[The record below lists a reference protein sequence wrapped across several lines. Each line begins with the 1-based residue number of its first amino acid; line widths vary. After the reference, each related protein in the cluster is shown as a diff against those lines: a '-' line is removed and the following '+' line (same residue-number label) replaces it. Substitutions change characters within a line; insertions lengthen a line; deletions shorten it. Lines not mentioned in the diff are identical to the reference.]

1 MQNRQALRKTLRAR
15 RRALTLRQQT
25 RAAHAL
31 VQQLKHQ
38 PLFLRSRRLAFYWP
52 SDGEIDPRPLI
63 REAWRRGKQCYL
75 PVLAPDKS
83 NRLWFVRY
91 TPATPLLKNRFGI
104 PEPQMRCRQ
113 RLAAQYLDA
122 VFLPLV
128 GFDRRGGRMG
138 MGGGFYD
145 RSLAFKQ
152 TSNRHSPYLIGLAHQ
167 CQQVEQ
173 LQLAHWDIPLCA
185 IATDRELIVPSPANR
200 RDFSTWTDPVYGDG
214 ISDTRFQPSRSRLA
228 D

>member
-1 MQNRQALRKTLRAR
+1 MQNRQSLRRTLRAR
-15 RRALTLRQQT
+15 RRALTPQQQT

-31 VQQLKHQ
+31 VQQLKRQ
-38 PLFLRSRRLAFYWP
+38 PLFLRSRRLAFYLP
-52 SDGEIDPRPLI
+52 GDGEIDPRPLI
-63 REAWRRGKQCYL
+63 REAWRRGKECYL
-75 PVLAPDKS
+75 PVLAPDRS

-91 TPATPLLKNRFGI
+91 TPDTPMLTNRFGI
-104 PEPQMRCRQ
+104 PEPRVRF
-113 RLAAQYLDA
+113 RHRVAAEYLDV

-128 GFDRRGGRMG
+128 GFDRTGGRMG

-152 TSNRHSPYLIGLAHQ
+152 ASPRHSPYLVGLAHE

-185 IATDRELIVPSPANR
+185 VATDREIIVASPSVQ
-200 RDFSTWTDPVYGDG
+200 RDFT
-214 ISDTRFQPSRSRLA
+214 I
-228 D
+228 

>member
-15 RRALTLRQQT
+15 RRALTPQQQT

-31 VQQLKHQ
+31 VQQLKRQ
-38 PLFLRSRRLAFYWP
+38 PLFLRSRRMAFYLP

-75 PVLAPDKS
+75 PVLAPDRS
-83 NRLWFVRY
+83 NRLWFVRF
-91 TPATPLLKNRFGI
+91 TPTTPLLSNRFGI
-104 PEPQMRCRQ
+104 PEPHVRYRQ
-113 RLAAQYLDA
+113 RLAAQYLDV

-152 TSNRHSPYLIGLAHQ
+152 HTHRHAPYLVGLAHQ

-173 LQLAHWDIPLCA
+173 LELAHWDIPLCA
-185 IATDRELIVPSPANR
+185 IATDSDIIVASPTAQ
-200 RDFSTWTDPVYGDG
+200 RDFT
-214 ISDTRFQPSRSRLA
+214 L
-228 D
+228 